1 MGESLIENSGEG
13 CYLGLGEEC
22 WRHDPTLLACPII
35 HVIAPELNRVFTVA
49 GPTLARRPA
58 SGAAFD
64 GIVEARCNQN
74 STIGPFHFAVCGETI
89 LLSPGNNH
97 ASNLTEERAKVVASI
112 LCIDD
117 DPRVL
122 DLYTALLGAKGYTVL
137 TAPDGPTGL
146 AITRKY
152 SISVV
157 VLDFR
162 MPGLDGNQVARVLM
176 QEHPKLP
183 VVMCSGFPDDIPES
197 LKWFADVV
205 LEKGRRPPHPALGN
219 RQTDPQ

>member
-1 MGESLIENSGEG
+1 MVRRDNSALPRSN
-13 CYLGLGEEC
+13 Y
-22 WRHDPTLLACPII
+22 
-35 HVIAPELNRVFTVA
+35 
-49 GPTLARRPA
+49 
-58 SGAAFD
+58 
-64 GIVEARCNQN
+64 
-74 STIGPFHFAVCGETI
+74 
-89 LLSPGNNH
+89 
-97 ASNLTEERAKVVASI
+97 ASNLTEEHAKVMASI

-117 DPRVL
+117 DPRLL
-122 DLYTALLGAKGYTVL
+122 DLYKTLLGAKGYTVL

-152 SISVV
+152 SISVI

-205 LEKGRRPPHPALGN
+205 LEKGDGPDTLLSAIDKLIGSETKKARA
-219 RQTDPQ
+219 

>member
-89 LLSPGNNH
+89 LLSPGSNH
-97 ASNLTEERAKVVASI
+97 ASNLTEEHAKV
-112 LCIDD
+112 
-117 DPRVL
+117 
-122 DLYTALLGAKGYTVL
+122 YG
-137 TAPDGPTGL
+137 
-146 AITRKY
+146 
-152 SISVV
+152 
-157 VLDFR
+157 
-162 MPGLDGNQVARVLM
+162 
-176 QEHPKLP
+176 
-183 VVMCSGFPDDIPES
+183 
-197 LKWFADVV
+197 
-205 LEKGRRPPHPALGN
+205 
-219 RQTDPQ
+219 